1 MKTTRVICWLGVAL
15 SIACAAELFEYL
27 AENQDNHT
35 SFEPWLLSA
44 VFAPT
49 AVVGMIHLI
58 RTRRLALPA
67 VLAMPSAS
75 SAWRRCT
82 TSITRIGCCS
92 TSAGWRAACPH
103 VCDGGATCRSEIL
116 HRPAIRQLR
125 RHDR

>member
-1 MKTTRVICWLGVAL
+1 MKTTRVICWLSVAL

-44 VFAPT
+44 VFGPT

-67 VLAMPSAS
+67 VLAIAVGVFGMATLYYIDHTNRMLQYERWLARGLPP
-75 SAWRRCT
+75 RR
-82 TSITRIGCCS
+82 
-92 TSAGWRAACPH
+92 
-103 VCDGGATCRSEIL
+103 
-116 HRPAIRQLR
+116 
-125 RHDR
+125 